1 MIFSLQFDSILCTK
15 FTIFLDVLRHNL
27 PAGVDFELKS
37 VSEWVLTS
45 SMFVI
50 PLGLLSAIIS
60 YWY

>member
-37 VSEWVLTS
+37 VSEWGLTS
-45 SMFVI
+45 
-50 PLGLLSAIIS
+50 
-60 YWY
+60 